1 LRIAG
6 IVNGYF
12 SSGRVEHSA
21 AAEYGSIPMSAQPD
35 IGEWYRVRGGEL
47 LEVVAIDEDDGTIE
61 VQYFDGT
68 VEELDLA
75 DWQAQRTKGEIEDA
89 DAPEDWSGSADVEG
103 DEDTL
108 APSASLDGDPQ
119 MAGGLDGLDLFESTD
134 LETPDPAL

>member
-1 LRIAG
+1 
-6 IVNGYF
+6 
-12 SSGRVEHSA
+12 
-21 AAEYGSIPMSAQPD
+21 MSAQPD

-68 VEELDLA
+68 VEELDLH

-89 DAPEDWSGSADVEG
+89 DAPEDWSGSVDVEG

-108 APSASLDGDPQ
+108 APSTPLNGDPQ
-119 MAGGLDGLDLFESTD
+119 MAGGLDGLDLFESSD
-134 LETPDPAL
+134 LESPDPAF